1 MAEETEREKHLMKVI
16 AFERKQYAEETERRG
31 AYIEHLERL
40 AHKNHAIRL
49 VEILEK
55 FNWEGGRSKL
65 TKAQAK
71 GAEHVVKLLRGLADA
86 KLDET
91 AGQEPDGK

>member
-1 MAEETEREKHLMKVI
+1 MTEETETEKHLYKVI
-16 AFERKQYAEETERRG
+16 EFERKQSEDQIKRYHTR
-31 AYIEHLERL
+31 IDQLEKL

-49 VEILEK
+49 VEILEE
-55 FNWEGGRSKL
+55 FNWEASSTKL

-71 GAEHVVKLLRGLADA
+71 GAEYVVKLLRGLADQ

-91 AGQEPDGK
+91 AGQDPDGK

>member
-1 MAEETEREKHLMKVI
+1 MAEETETEKHLRKVI
-16 AFERKQYAEETERRG
+16 AFERKQSEDQIKRLG
-31 AYIEHLERL
+31 AYIDQLEKL

-49 VEILEK
+49 VEILEE
-55 FNWEGGRSKL
+55 FNWEASSTGL

-71 GAEHVVKLLRGLADA
+71 GAEYVVKLLRGLADA

-91 AGQEPDGK
+91 ADQEPDGK